1 MKHVLF
7 IAICV
12 FAVAVSA
19 AAQTV
24 PSASPTPA
32 NAPSGKVILPPAK
45 MQDVSIP
52 KISGSPIIDG
62 NLDDEVWKSAA
73 VFKDFYQTQPGDNIA
88 PSKPTEVYMAYD
100 EHYLYIAF
108 KCWDDRDKIQATVA
122 KRDSVFN
129 EDNVRVWL
137 DTYNDQRRAYLIGFN
152 PLGIQQDGI
161 LTEGSMGVDFSVD
174 IVMESKGAIHD
185 WGWAVEAKIPFKSL
199 RYASAKKRIWG
210 FNVARNIARFND
222 EMDQWLP
229 NDRNISGTLIKHGRI
244 SGLDDIKYERTL
256 EIVPSV
262 TLSQTSERVADRF
275 LAPGRIVNKP
285 IRPDI
290 GVNLK
295 FTLSPNVTFDAAI
308 NPDYAEI
315 EADAPVVSA
324 NRRFPIFF
332 EEKRPFFLE
341 GKEIF
346 DSSLS
351 PFYSRT
357 IVDPD
362 FAAKLTG
369 KTGKITFGFLAASDN
384 APGNYS
390 EDERTANRECLI
402 RQQTDPTVV
411 CPIDQFIDKN
421 ALFGVL
427 RLKRDF
433 GESDYFGF
441 FGTARTFPQSRNFV
455 GGFDGRHKL
464 NDSTVFSYQVLGS
477 HSRKNFYSPELDRVD
492 YRTGN
497 GLAYNVN
504 LDNTK
509 DRTGWTIGF
518 GGKSPDYRS
527 DAGFANRTDTNN
539 IFAANRIS
547 AKSKS
552 DATLI
557 RLNWRQSAS
566 YTFDWS
572 GRVQEANA
580 ETSIDANLQGNLS
593 LSAEVGL
600 GYEHLYEEEFGPKR
614 NVLGTIS
621 GAFFGSPE
629 RHSLMPSMRF
639 NARKMINSRL
649 SIGGSLDLTWNTFD
663 YDFGAGNRYGRV
675 SPAYISWV
683 QGGMSGPYPALD
695 PGRGFEREIEFEIE
709 YKPISAL
716 RFSLDYSNTRLHR
729 NDTDRLAFESNLFT
743 LHSTYQFTRF
753 TFLRTRLDYDS
764 LDKNT
769 KGQVLFGWTPNPGT
783 AFYVGYNDDFN
794 YDGYNRFTDLPQPGF
809 ERNGR
814 TVFIRMSY
822 LFRKSF

>member
-1 MKHVLF
+1 
-7 IAICV
+7 
-12 FAVAVSA
+12 
-19 AAQTV
+19 
-24 PSASPTPA
+24 
-32 NAPSGKVILPPAK
+32 
-45 MQDVSIP
+45 
-52 KISGSPIIDG
+52 
-62 NLDDEVWKSAA
+62 
-73 VFKDFYQTQPGDNIA
+73 
-88 PSKPTEVYMAYD
+88 
-100 EHYLYIAF
+100 
-108 KCWDDRDKIQATVA
+108 
-122 KRDSVFN
+122 
-129 EDNVRVWL
+129 
-137 DTYNDQRRAYLIGFN
+137 
-152 PLGIQQDGI
+152 
-161 LTEGSMGVDFSVD
+161 
-174 IVMESKGAIHD
+174 
-185 WGWAVEAKIPFKSL
+185 
-199 RYASAKKRIWG
+199 
-210 FNVARNIARFND
+210 
-222 EMDQWLP
+222 
-229 NDRNISGTLIKHGRI
+229 
-244 SGLDDIKYERTL
+244 
-256 EIVPSV
+256 
-262 TLSQTSERVADRF
+262 
-275 LAPGRIVNKP
+275 NKP

>member
-1 MKHVLF
+1 MKHLF
-7 IAICV
+7 LVGIFV
-12 FAVAVSA
+12 FAAAIMAPAQSKVA
-19 AAQTV
+19 T
-24 PSASPTPA
+24 PTPGA
-32 NAPSGKVILPPAK
+32 ISSRPVLPAEK
-45 MQDVSIP
+45 MRDVSIP
-52 KISGSPIIDG
+52 KISGSPTIDG
-62 NLDDEVWKSAA
+62 NLDDEAWRSAA
-73 VFKDFYQTQPGDNIA
+73 VFKDFYQVSPGNNTA

-100 EHYLYIAF
+100 EHYLYVAF
-108 KCWDDRDKIQATVA
+108 KCWDDKDQIRATVA
-122 KRDSVFN
+122 KRDNVFG
-129 EDNVRVWL
+129 EDNVRIWL
-137 DTYNDQRRAYLIGFN
+137 DTFNDQRRAYLLGFN
-152 PLGIQQDGI
+152 PYGIQQDGI
-161 LTEGSMGVDFSVD
+161 LTEGSMGADFSVD
-174 IVMESKGAIHD
+174 IVMESKGAIYD

-210 FNVARNIARFND
+210 FNVARNIDRFND
-222 EMDQWLP
+222 ELDQWLP
-229 NDRNISGTLIKHGRI
+229 IDRNVSGTLIQHGKI

-262 TLSQTSERVADRF
+262 TLRQTSERVADRF
-275 LAPGRIVNKP
+275 LPGGRIVDKP
-285 IRPDI
+285 IKPDI

-369 KTGKITFGFLAASDN
+369 KSGKITFGFLAASDN

-411 CPIDQFIDKN
+411 CPIDQFLDKN

-433 GESDYFGF
+433 GNSNYIGF
-441 FGTARTFPQSRNFV
+441 FGTARTFPKSRNFV
-455 GGFDGRHKL
+455 GGFDGRYKL
-464 NDSTVFSYQVLGS
+464 DSATVFSYQVLGS
-477 HSRKNFYSPELDRVD
+477 HSRKNFYAPEIDRVE

-497 GLAYNVN
+497 GLAYNLN
-504 LDNTK
+504 LDRTR
-509 DRTGWTIGF
+509 DTTGWTIGF
-518 GGKSPDYRS
+518 DGKSPDYRS

-539 IFAANRIS
+539 IFVANRFS
-547 AKSKS
+547 TKSKS

-557 RLNWRQSAS
+557 RLDWRQSAS

-580 ETSIDANLQGNLS
+580 ETSVHAQLQGNLS
-593 LSAEVGL
+593 LSAEVGA
-600 GYEHLYEEEFGPKR
+600 GYEHLYEEEFGAKR
-614 NVLGTIS
+614 KLLGTIS
-621 GAFFGSPE
+621 GAFFGAPE
-629 RHSLMPSMRF
+629 RHALQPAVRF
-639 NARKMINSRL
+639 NIEKTINARL
-649 SIGGSLDLTWNTFD
+649 SVEASADFSWNTFD

-675 SPAYISWV
+675 SPAYIAWIQS
-683 QGGMSGPYPALD
+683 GMTGPYPALD
-695 PGRGFEREIEFEIE
+695 PGTAFEREFEVGVE
-709 YKPISAL
+709 YKPTNAL
-716 RFSLDYSNTRLHR
+716 RFSLEYSNTRLHR

-764 LDKNT
+764 LEKNT
-769 KGQVLFGWTPNPGT
+769 SGQVLFGWTPNPGT
-783 AFYVGYNDDFN
+783 AFYVGYNDNFN
-794 YDGYNRFTDLPQPGF
+794 YNGWNRFTDLPQPGF

>member
-1 MKHVLF
+1 MKHF
-7 IAICV
+7 IFAAICV
-12 FAVAVSA
+12 FAAAISI
-19 AAQTV
+19 AAQ
-24 PSASPTPA
+24 SSPTPSPTTA
-32 NAPSGKVILPPAK
+32 RGSSGMPILPAEK
-45 MQDVSIP
+45 TRDVSIP
-52 KISGSPIIDG
+52 KISLPPTIDG
-62 NLDDEVWKSAA
+62 NIDDEAWKSAA
-73 VFKDFYQTQPGDNIA
+73 VFKDFYQTQPGNNIA

-100 EHYLYIAF
+100 EHYLYVAF

-122 KRDSVFN
+122 KRDEVFG
-129 EDNVRVWL
+129 EDNVRMWL
-137 DTYNDQRRAYLIGFN
+137 DTYNDQRRAYLLGFN

-161 LTEGSMGVDFSVD
+161 VTEGSMGVDYSVD
-174 IVMESKGAIHD
+174 IVMESKGAIYD

-210 FNVARNIARFND
+210 FNVARNINRFND
-222 EMDQWLP
+222 ELDQWLP
-229 NDRNISGTLIKHGRI
+229 DDRNISGTLIKHGRI

-256 EIVPSV
+256 EVVPSA

-275 LAPGRIVNKP
+275 FANGRIVNKP
-285 IRPDI
+285 IKPDI

-295 FTLSPNVTFDAAI
+295 FTLTPNITFDAAI

-369 KTGKITFGFLAASDN
+369 KTGKTTFGFLAASDN

-402 RQQTDPTVV
+402 RQQADPTVI
-411 CPIDQFIDKN
+411 CPIDQFLDKN

-433 GESDYFGF
+433 GESNYIGF
-441 FGTARTFPQSRNFV
+441 FGTARTFPKNRNFV
-455 GGFDGRHKL
+455 GGFDGRYKV
-464 NDSTVFSYQVLGS
+464 DSATVFSYQVLGS
-477 HSRKNFYSPELDRVD
+477 HSRKVFYLPELDRAD

-497 GLAYNVN
+497 GVAYNVN
-504 LDNTK
+504 LDQTK
-509 DRTGWTIGF
+509 DTTGWTIGLS
-518 GGKSPDYRS
+518 GKSPFYRS
-527 DAGFANRTDTNN
+527 DAGFTNRIDTNN
-539 IFAANRIS
+539 VFAANRWS
-547 AKSKS
+547 TKSRS
-552 DATLI
+552 EATLI

-566 YTFDWS
+566 YTYDWS
-572 GRVQEANA
+572 GRVQEANL
-580 ETSIDANLQGNLS
+580 ETSVNTQLQGNLE

-614 NVLGTIS
+614 DLVRAVR
-621 GAFFGSPE
+621 GAFFGAPE
-629 RHSLMPSMRF
+629 RHALQPAISFSVS
-639 NARKMINSRL
+639 KEINSRL
-649 SIGGSLDLTWNTFD
+649 AVESSVRFSWGQFD
-663 YDFGAGNRYGRV
+663 YDFGAGNRYSRV
-675 SPAYISWV
+675 SPAYIAWV
-683 QGGMSGPYPALD
+683 QSGMSGPYPALD
-695 PGRGFEREIEFEIE
+695 PGRGSSRSIEFGVN
-709 YKPISAL
+709 YRPINAL
-716 RFSLDYSNTRLHR
+716 RFSLDYSNDRLRR
-729 NDTDRLAFESNLFT
+729 NDTGELAFESNLFT

-764 LDKNT
+764 LDRNV
-769 KGQVLFGWTPNPGT
+769 KGQVLFGWAPNPGT

-794 YDGYNRFTDLPQPGF
+794 YGGYNRFTDIQQPGF

-822 LFRKSF
+822 LFRRSF

>member
-7 IAICV
+7 LAICV
-12 FAVAVSA
+12 FVASVSA
-19 AAQTV
+19 TAQTV

-32 NAPSGKVILPPAK
+32 NVQSGKLVLPPEK
-45 MQDVSIP
+45 MQDVVIP
-52 KISGSPIIDG
+52 KISGSPVIDG
-62 NLDDEVWKSAA
+62 NLDDAAWKSAA

-100 EHYLYIAF
+100 EHYLYVAF
-108 KCWDDRDKIQATVA
+108 KCWDERDKIRATVA
-122 KRDSVFN
+122 KRDNVFG
-129 EDNVRVWL
+129 EDNVRIWL
-137 DTYNDQRRAYLIGFN
+137 DTYNDQRRAYLLGFN
-152 PLGIQQDGI
+152 PFGIQQDGI

-210 FNVARNIARFND
+210 FNVARNIDRFND
-222 EMDQWLP
+222 EIDQWLP
-229 NDRNISGTLIKHGRI
+229 NDRNVSGTLIKHGRI

-256 EIVPSV
+256 EVVPSV
-262 TLSQTSERVADRF
+262 TLRQTSERVADRF
-275 LAPGRIVNKP
+275 LPPGRIVNKP
-285 IRPDI
+285 IEPDI

-295 FTLSPNVTFDAAI
+295 FTLTPNITFDAAI

-369 KTGKITFGFLAASDN
+369 KTGKITFGLLAASDN

-402 RQQTDPTVV
+402 RQQSDPTVR
-411 CPIDQFIDKN
+411 CPIDEFLDKN

-433 GESDYFGF
+433 GESNYIGF
-441 FGTARTFPQSRNFV
+441 FGTARTFPKSRNFV
-455 GGFDGRHKL
+455 GGFDGKYRL
-464 NDSTVFSYQVLGS
+464 DDATIFSYQVLGS
-477 HSRKNFYSPELDRVD
+477 HSRKNFYSPERDRVE

-497 GLAYNVN
+497 GLAYSIN

-509 DRTGWTIGF
+509 DTTGWTLGLE
-518 GGKSPDYRS
+518 GKSPDYRS
-527 DAGFANRTDTNN
+527 DAGFANRTDTNS
-539 IFAANRIS
+539 FFFANRLS
-547 AKSKS
+547 TKSRS
-552 DATLI
+552 DARLI
-557 RLNWRQSAS
+557 RLDWRQSVS
-566 YTFDWS
+566 YEYDWS
-572 GRVQEANA
+572 GRIQGANG
-580 ETSIDANLQGNLS
+580 ETSVSAQLQGNFS
-593 LSAEVGL
+593 LNAEARF

-614 NVLGTIS
+614 NAGGTIR
-621 GAFFGSPE
+621 GAFFGAPE
-629 RHSLMPSMRF
+629 RHALQPSLAFGLS
-639 NARKMINSRL
+639 KTINSRL
-649 SIGGSLDLTWNTFD
+649 AVEASIEFSWNTFD

-695 PGRGFEREIEFEIE
+695 PGRAFEREIEFGVE
-709 YKPISAL
+709 YKPTNAL

-753 TFLRTRLDYDS
+753 TFLRTRVDYDS

-794 YDGYNRFTDLPQPGF
+794 YNGYNRFTDLPQPGF

>member
-1 MKHVLF
+1 MV
-7 IAICV
+7 
-12 FAVAVSA
+12 
-19 AAQTV
+19 
-24 PSASPTPA
+24 
-32 NAPSGKVILPPAK
+32 
-45 MQDVSIP
+45 
-52 KISGSPIIDG
+52 DG
-62 NLDDEVWKSAA
+62 NLDDEAWRSAA
-73 VFKDFYQTQPGDNIA
+73 VFKDFFQTSPGNNIA

-108 KCWDDRDKIQATVA
+108 KCWDDRDKIRATVA
-122 KRDSVFN
+122 KRDDVFG
-129 EDNVRVWL
+129 EDNVRIWL
-137 DTYNDQRRAYLIGFN
+137 DTYNDQRRAYLLGFN

-161 LTEGSMGVDFSVD
+161 VTEGSFGPDFSVD

-210 FNVARNIARFND
+210 FNVARNIDRFND

-229 NDRNISGTLIKHGRI
+229 DDRNVSGTLIKHGKI
-244 SGLDDIKYERTL
+244 SGIDDIKYERTL
-256 EIVPSV
+256 EVVPSV
-262 TLSQTSERVADRF
+262 TVSQTRERVADRF
-275 LAPGRIVNKP
+275 IASGRMLN
-285 IRPDI
+285 RPVKADI

-295 FTLSPNVTFDAAI
+295 FTLTPNITFDAAI

-369 KTGKITFGFLAASDN
+369 KTGKVTFGFLAASDN

-411 CPIDQFIDKN
+411 CPIDQFLDKN

-433 GESDYFGF
+433 GGSNYLGF
-441 FGTARTFPQSRNFV
+441 FGTARTFPKSRNFV
-455 GGFDGRHKL
+455 GGFDGRYKL
-464 NDSTVFSYQVLGS
+464 DGATVFSYQVLGS
-477 HSRKNFYSPELDRVD
+477 HSRKNFYEPETDHTA

-497 GLAYNVN
+497 GLAYNLN
-504 LDNTK
+504 LDHTR
-509 DRTGWTIGF
+509 DTTGWTIGF
-518 GGKSPDYRS
+518 EGKSPDYRS
-527 DAGFANRTDTNN
+527 DAGFTNRTDTNN
-539 IFAANRIS
+539 FFAANRFS
-547 AKSKS
+547 TKSRS
-552 DATLI
+552 EATLI

-572 GRVQEANA
+572 GRVQEANV
-580 ETSIDANLQGNLS
+580 ETSIDTQLQGNLS

-600 GYEHLYEEEFGPKR
+600 SYEHLYEEEFGAKR
-614 NVLGTIS
+614 NVLGTIN
-621 GAFFGSPE
+621 GAFFGAPE
-629 RHSLMPSMRF
+629 RHALQPAFSFSANKQVNSKFSIFGSARF
-639 NARKMINSRL
+639 S
-649 SIGGSLDLTWNTFD
+649 WNRFD
-663 YDFGAGNRYGRV
+663 YDFGSGNRYNRV
-675 SPAYISWV
+675 SPAYVAWI
-683 QGGMSGPYPALD
+683 QGGMAGPYPALD
-695 PGRGFEREIEFEIE
+695 PGTGSSRSIDFGIEL
-709 YKPISAL
+709 KPTNAL
-716 RFSLDYSNTRLHR
+716 RFSLDYSNSRLHR
-729 NDTDRLAFESNLFT
+729 SDTDQLAFESNLFT

-753 TFLRTRLDYDS
+753 AFLRTRLDYDS
-764 LDKNT
+764 LDKNA

-794 YDGYNRFTDLPQPGF
+794 YNGYNRFTDLPQPGF

>member
-1 MKHVLF
+1 M
-7 IAICV
+7 
-12 FAVAVSA
+12 
-19 AAQTV
+19 AAQ
-24 PSASPTPA
+24 SDPTPKPTT
-32 NAPSGKVILPPAK
+32 APGSSAMPVLPPEK
-45 MQDVSIP
+45 MRDVSIP
-52 KISGSPIIDG
+52 KITVPPRIDG
-62 NLDDEVWKSAA
+62 NLDDEAWKSAA
-73 VFKDFYQTQPGDNIA
+73 VFKDFYQVAPGNNIA

-100 EHYLYIAF
+100 EHYLYVAF

-122 KRDSVFN
+122 KRDEVFG
-129 EDNVRVWL
+129 EDNVRIWL
-137 DTYNDQRRAYLIGFN
+137 DTYNDQRRAYLLGFN
-152 PLGIQQDGI
+152 PFGIQQDGI
-161 LTEGSMGVDFSVD
+161 VTEGSMGVDFSVD
-174 IVMESKGAIHD
+174 IVMESKGAIYD

-210 FNVARNIARFND
+210 FNVARNINRFND
-222 EMDQWLP
+222 ELDQWMP
-229 NDRNISGTLIKHGRI
+229 NDRNVSGTLIKNGRI

-256 EIVPSV
+256 EVVPSV
-262 TLSQTSERVADRF
+262 TLSQTSERVADNF
-275 LAPGRIVNKP
+275 IANGRIVHKP
-285 IRPDI
+285 IKPDI

-295 FTLSPNVTFDAAI
+295 FTLTPNITFDAAI

-369 KTGKITFGFLAASDN
+369 KTGKVTFGFLAASDN

-390 EDERTANRECLI
+390 EDERTANRECLV
-402 RQQTDPTVV
+402 RQQADPTVV
-411 CPIDQFIDKN
+411 CPIDQFLDKN

-433 GESDYFGF
+433 GESNYVGF
-441 FGTARTFPQSRNFV
+441 FGTARTFPKSRNFV
-455 GGFDGRHKL
+455 GGLDGRYKL
-464 NDSTVFSYQVLGS
+464 DSATVFTYQVLGS
-477 HSRKNFYSPELDRVD
+477 HSRKTFYSPELDRAD
-492 YRTGN
+492 YRSGN

-504 LDNTK
+504 LDQTK
-509 DRTGWTIGF
+509 DTTGWTIGLS
-518 GGKSPDYRS
+518 GKSPDYRS
-527 DAGFANRTDTNN
+527 DAGFTNRTDTNN
-539 IFAANRIS
+539 FFAANRWS
-547 AKSKS
+547 TKSRS
-552 DATLI
+552 EATLI

-566 YTFDWS
+566 YTYDWS
-572 GRVQEANA
+572 GRVQEANL
-580 ETSIDANLQGNLS
+580 ETSIDTDLQGNLS

-614 NVLGTIS
+614 NLPGTIR
-621 GAFFGSPE
+621 GAFFGAPE
-629 RHSLMPSMRF
+629 RHALQPAISFSVE
-639 NARKMINSRL
+639 KQINSRL
-649 SIGGSLDLTWNTFD
+649 SVEGSARFSWNRFD
-663 YDFGAGNRYGRV
+663 YDFGAGNRYDRV
-675 SPAYISWV
+675 SPAYIAWIRS
-683 QGGMSGPYPALD
+683 GMAGPYPALD
-695 PGRGFEREIEFEIE
+695 PGRGSSRSFDFGVNYR
-709 YKPISAL
+709 PINAL
-716 RFSLDYSNTRLHR
+716 RFTLEYSNSRLRR
-729 NDTDRLAFESNLFT
+729 NDTGELAFDSNLFT

-764 LDKNT
+764 LDRNT
-769 KGQVLFGWTPNPGT
+769 KGQVLFGWAPNPGT

-794 YDGYNRFTDLPQPGF
+794 YHGYNRFTDIQQPGF

-822 LFRKSF
+822 LFRRSF